1 MKTESITK
9 VFSVMLVVS
18 GILLIIWW
26 LLLGLSQSLGNAGDS
41 LSKLAQTSTWVP
53 INIVG
58 LLASLLLVFGLIGI
72 LTGHSSRLRTLGFLG
87 IVSSVSGTVLFTA
100 LQFDETFVWPL
111 LAAYADQLLEIK
123 GPMFTDPTFV
133 TGYVVMGVLFILGF
147 VFITAQNPAKY
158 LGGLDEFGTIGVGKR
173 ADLVLLDENPLEN
186 IANTRRIAGVM
197 VKLRWYSRAELDEML
212 ELLAKANE

>member
-18 GILLIIWW
+18 
-26 LLLGLSQSLGNAGDS
+26 
-41 LSKLAQTSTWVP
+41 
-53 INIVG
+53 
-58 LLASLLLVFGLIGI
+58 GI

-123 GPMFTDPTFV
+123 GPMFTDPTFF

-147 VFITAQNPAKY
+147 VFIAAQNPAKY

-212 ELLAKANE
+212 ELLGKANE